1 MAVCSECCETVWTCT
16 ASLACRHCTV
26 PARALVLLWHI
37 ACAVSLVDTGHTKSG
52 LAACLLRVPGR
63 GSVGRVLH
71 WFFLSLKQKLRY
83 VPDYSGEQATQEVGK
98 DASWLLSQE

>member
-1 MAVCSECCETVWTCT
+1 MAVCSECWETNRVDTHRQPCLPPPR
-16 ASLACRHCTV
+16 S
-26 PARALVLLWHI
+26 PRALVLLWHT

-83 VPDYSGEQATQEVGK
+83 IPDYSGEQAYSRGGEGC
-98 DASWLLSQE
+98 